1 MTKHNRSTQI
11 TAEEAGADEGS
22 LTESAYGYNPIFQ
35 KRVTLGLDR
44 TPGGGYHYYG
54 PPPDVGTSYGSWI
67 DPANKVGAIA
77 PVTADGVTMFSPLSG
92 AEMQYEGPANSDMKD
107 AVLSFS
113 GDFHLMPA
121 SRSGHA
127 CLTSAPIYGDY
138 DCPAMFNPFTGEDV
152 TEEYH
157 AMKTTKKTPAAVAT
171 AAEGG
176 SAQKGFSPKSI
187 TVPKIGQKVMPFSQD
202 GNSLKPVDNSSADSK
217 KDGLNKGT
225 NPHGSDEPDKEKTVK
240 QSSIKPAGNIKVPDV
255 GMDSLPHASGSAK
268 PAVKAAKSVDAM
280 TDDELVEALEA
291 HLAQADDDG
300 SVPKLEIE
308 LSPEDMGE
316 HHEGGEGGEMP
327 PLPPPEGS
335 GEMPGEMPPAESMG
349 MPPPGM
355 APPAG
360 GPPPAASDLDRK
372 NANIPGVPPPPG
384 GPNPAPEHS
393 EQPAHSGDP
402 AIPVLESPEES
413 MSMPYAQVAL
423 VKKLRAAAQAMRS
436 GVKIDKAD
444 QDALMAE
451 AARVMRANQKPSS
464 ESVAADDF
472 TEFLKQQAVSK
483 DPATAAI
490 MQGLKLL
497 SGTVSNLA
505 KKVDAI
511 TGPAPKAQK
520 PAALA
525 TKPVAADKAPSFE
538 KKEDKDDEKVEE
550 IMEEKK
556 EGKAE
561 GVHFEVLQSID
572 DLEKEGITAA
582 SVHCSLYAESGVN
595 PFWNVTVH
603 GEPLARIYLQDQDR
617 PDEIKAVFTSAAY
630 GEAVSKASE
639 QVEGGLRQL
648 LIDAN
653 ARYFT
658 LQLDKVAV
666 AQKAKEV
673 ATAEAKKIVTERLT
687 TLSDRFLESMATAA
701 LGMDRNFFPGG
712 NPLKLAISLHLQKL
726 GMPVSQSVEVIEA
739 AFADGSA
746 DYFKALAARANTL
759 MAMEPTAFEQ
769 VRASIIES
777 GTIMPKLEEAPPA
790 PIDAGKSMVQHLAEQ
805 SNAIA
810 GINMSIMGNDNEQ
823 LSEKE
828 QLRRDLGFPSRR

>member
-1 MTKHNRSTQI
+1 MTKHNRSTRI
-11 TAEEAGADEGS
+11 TAQEAGPDEGS
-22 LTESAYGYNPIFQ
+22 FTESAYGYNPIFQ

-54 PPPDVGTSYGSWI
+54 PPPDAGTSYGSWI

-92 AEMQYEGPANSDMKD
+92 AEMQYEGPANADMKD
-107 AVLSFS
+107 AVISFS

-176 SAQKGFSPKSI
+176 SAQKGFSPKTI

-202 GNSLKPVDNSSADSK
+202 GNSMKPVDNSSADSK
-217 KDGLNKGT
+217 KDGLNKAT

-240 QSSIKPAGNIKVPDV
+240 QSSIKPAGNVKVPDV

-268 PAVKAAKSVDAM
+268 PAVKAAKSVESM

-291 HLAQADDDG
+291 HLAQADGDG

-316 HHEGGEGGEMP
+316 HQEGGEMP

-335 GEMPGEMPPAESMG
+335 EMPPEGMPPAESMG

-355 APPAG
+355 PPPAG

-372 NANIPGVPPPPG
+372 NANIPGVPPPVG

-393 EQPAHSGDP
+393 EQPMHSGDP
-402 AIPVLESPEES
+402 AIPVLESPEEEH
-413 MSMPYAQVAL
+413 MGMGMPYAQVAL
-423 VKKLRAAAQAMRS
+423 VKKLRAAASAMRA

-451 AARVMRANQKPSS
+451 AARVMRANQKRND

-483 DPATAAI
+483 DPTTAAI
-490 MQGLKLL
+490 MQGLKSLH
-497 SGTVSNLA
+497 GTVTTLA
-505 KKVDAI
+505 QKVDAI
-511 TGPAPKAQK
+511 TNPAPKAAK
-520 PAALA
+520 SAAPAA
-525 TKPVAADKAPSFE
+525 KPVAADKAPPFE

-550 IMEEKK
+550 IMDDKK
-556 EGKAE
+556 DKAE
-561 GVHFEVLQSID
+561 GVHFEVLQSLD

-582 SVHCSLYAESGVN
+582 SVQCSLYAESGVN
-595 PFWNVTVH
+595 PFWNITVH

-639 QVEGGLRQL
+639 QVQGGLRQL
-648 LIDAN
+648 LADAN
-653 ARYFT
+653 ARFFT
-658 LQLDKVAV
+658 LQLDKVEV
-666 AQKAKEV
+666 AQNARDV
-673 ATAEAKKIVTERLT
+673 ATAEAKKLITEKLT

-701 LGMDRNFFPGG
+701 IGMDRNFFPGG
-712 NPLKLAISLHLQKL
+712 NPLKLAISLNLQKL
-726 GMPVSQSVEVIEA
+726 GLPVAQAIEVIEA
-739 AFADGSA
+739 SFSDGSA
-746 DYFKALAARANTL
+746 DYFKALATKATDL
-759 MAMEPTAFEQ
+759 MSMEPVAFDQ
-769 VRASIIES
+769 VRASILQS
-777 GTIMPKLEEAPPA
+777 GTIMPVVGEEAPA
-790 PIDAGKSMVQHLAEQ
+790 PIDAGKSMVQHLVEA
-805 SNAIA
+805 SNSIA
-810 GINMSIMGNDNEQ
+810 GVNMSIMGGDNEQ